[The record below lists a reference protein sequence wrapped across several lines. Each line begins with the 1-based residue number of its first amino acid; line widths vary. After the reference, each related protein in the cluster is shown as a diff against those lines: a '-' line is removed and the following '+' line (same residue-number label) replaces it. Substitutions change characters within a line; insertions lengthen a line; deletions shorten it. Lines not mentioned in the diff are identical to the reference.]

1 MKVVDMHC
9 DTIAALLE
17 NREKGWDLAQN
28 DLHVRLDKMKEGDYF
43 LQNFALFVYC
53 SEGVDPYQEA
63 LRLADCFE
71 EQMRRF
77 PDQIGQVKCYGD
89 IEKNAVS
96 GKISALLTIEEGAVC
111 QGSLEKLREFYDR
124 GVRMM
129 TLTWNFPNEIGWPNL
144 VMPKEKGH
152 KADITVPQTKK
163 GLTAF
168 GFEAVEE
175 MERLG
180 MIVDVSHLSDAGFYD
195 VLKHAKKPFVAS
207 HSNARAVCPAAR
219 NLTDDMIRG
228 LAEKGGV
235 TGLNFCP
242 DFLTLPKE
250 GRQNQ
255 GTIEAVVRH
264 ARHIVKVGGE
274 ECLGLGSDFDGIPT
288 HAELTGADKMPLLE
302 DAFAKAGFPA
312 SLREKIFYKNVLR
325 LYRDTLNG

>member
-9 DTIAALLE
+9 DTIAELLE
-17 NREKGWDLAQN
+17 KQEKGWDLAGN
-28 DLHVRLDKMKEGDYF
+28 ELHVRLDKMKEGDYF
-43 LQNFALFVYC
+43 LQNFAMFVY
-53 SEGVDPYQEA
+53 SGGGKDPYQEA
-63 LRLADCFE
+63 LRLADCFD

-77 PDQIGQVKCYGD
+77 PDLIGQVRCYED
-89 IEKNAVS
+89 IEKNEAA

-144 VMPKEKGH
+144 VMPKEKGQ
-152 KADITVPQTKK
+152 KPDITKPETEK
-163 GLTAF
+163 GLTDF
-168 GFEAVEE
+168 GFEAVAE

-180 MIVDVSHLSDAGFYD
+180 MIVDVSHLSDAGFFD
-195 VLKHAKKPFVAS
+195 VLAHAKKPFVAS
-207 HSNARAVCPAAR
+207 HSNARAICPAAR

-235 TGLNFCP
+235 AGLNFCP
-242 DFLTLPKE
+242 DFLTLPQE
-250 GRQNQ
+250 GQPNR
-255 GTIEAVVRH
+255 GTIAAVVSH
-264 ARHIVKVGGE
+264 ARHMVNVGGE

-302 DAFAKAGFPA
+302 EALAKAGFPV

-325 LYRDTLNG
+325 LYRDTLN